1 MIKKLGKYL
10 LALLLLLS
18 VGCDMERPVDWTPTF
33 DSSHTIPYGTY
44 VLHREMKDLFPGF
57 KITDIKQN
65 TYEYLEQIQYD
76 YENDSYIIIYPDSDL
91 FTDAVWEKL
100 LAYVNSGR
108 VAFISLGNRNYT
120 FEKYL
125 EVQYHSFEPTNF
137 AGNINIGLSVVN
149 QGKEKSYKFQKGVGT
164 NYFSGYNPETTEVL
178 GYIDYQGKKQ
188 PNFLKVYHGNGYF
201 LLHTEPFAFTNYYM
215 LRNENYRYAVDVLSY
230 MPDENI
236 LWDNHRI
243 NQREFTG
250 KNDGGFFSA
259 LSFILKHQSLRWAFF
274 MLLAMGILFLA
285 FNSKRKQKAIRIIQ
299 PYPNYSLS
307 FAQTL
312 SELYKNNADHTAIV
326 KYKINYFLEQ
336 IKMHYNISSKDTE
349 KDFSELLSSKSGVDL
364 NLCKKLALQ
373 IDIFRSKNYLDKED
387 FFKLQSLIQSFNQ
400 KSGYYGRTTG
410 RK

>member
-10 LALLLLLS
+10 LVFLLLLT
-18 VGCDMERPVDWTPTF
+18 VGCNTERPVDWTPTF
-33 DSSHTIPYGTY
+33 DSAHTIPYGTY
-44 VLHREMKDLFPGF
+44 VLHRKLKDLFPDS
-57 KITDIKQN
+57 KIIDIKQN
-65 TYEYLEQIQYD
+65 TYEYLEEIQYN
-76 YENDSYIIIYPDSDL
+76 YESDSYMAIYPSSDL

-108 VAFISLGNRNYT
+108 VAFVSLGNSNYT

-125 EVQYHSFEPTNF
+125 EVKYHSFEPPNF
-137 AGNINIGLSVVN
+137 GGNINVSLSVLN
-149 QGKEKSYKFQKGVGT
+149 AGKENSYNFQKGVGT
-164 NYFSGYNPETTEVL
+164 NYFSGFNPEITEVL
-178 GYIDYQGKKQ
+178 GYVNYKGKKE
-188 PNFLKVYHGNGYF
+188 PNFIKVHHGNGYF

-215 LRNENYRYAVDVLSY
+215 LRGDNYKYAADVLSY
-230 MPDENI
+230 IPDENI

-243 NQREFTG
+243 NQREKSG
-250 KNDGGFFSA
+250 NSDGGFFSA

-274 MLLAMGILFLA
+274 ILLSMGILFLI
-285 FNSKRKQKAIRIIQ
+285 FNSKRRQKAIKIIQ

-336 IKMHYNISSKDTE
+336 IRTHYNISAKDTE
-349 KDFSELLSSKSGVDL
+349 KDFSELLSAKSGVDL
-364 NLCKKLALQ
+364 KLCKKLALQ

-387 FFKLQSLIQSFNQ
+387 FFKLQSLIHSFNQ
-400 KSGYYGRTTG
+400 KSGHYGRTTG